1 MSLAKKVIATEKA
14 PAAVASYS
22 QAISSNGLIFCSGQ
36 IPLDPVTNE
45 LVQGTIA
52 DETRR
57 CLDNLTAVLHEAG
70 SGWDEVVKVTAYLTD
85 IGDYAEFNEAYAGYV
100 GDRPPARAAIA
111 VAALPKGARVE
122 VECIAAV

>member
-1 MSLAKKVIATEKA
+1 MSSAKIVIATDKA
-14 PAAVASYS
+14 PAVVASYS
-22 QAISSNGLIFCSGQ
+22 QAVRSNGFVFCSGQ

-52 DETRR
+52 EETRR
-57 CLDNLTAVLHEAG
+57 CLDNLTAVLQEAG

-85 IGDYAEFNEAYAGYV
+85 IGDYVEFNDAYASYV
-100 GDRPPARAAIA
+100 GDQAPARAAVA

-122 VECIAAV
+122 VECIAAG